1 VHAILRAGLGRGSA
15 AARAGPSHQPAPAG
29 RQHRAQHPRAAEPQ
43 ALARPAGPSLSAIAQ
58 PAYTRLPVDERR
70 RQLLELGTELFARHS
85 FGELSMA
92 RIAREAGISKAL
104 LYHYFPSKQDY
115 FVATLQQAADE
126 VRRRTEPDPDL
137 PPAEA
142 LAGSLDAF
150 LAWIEENEVAYRKLV
165 ESAGSVPEV
174 GALIDEVRDRTS
186 ARILEG
192 IGAGHPPPPRLR
204 TAARAWLWFMDGA
217 ILDWLEHRDLE
228 RGELRD
234 LLLGSLAGALT
245 AAGGGRLLQG

>member
-1 VHAILRAGLGRGSA
+1 V
-15 AARAGPSHQPAPAG
+15 
-29 RQHRAQHPRAAEPQ
+29 
-43 ALARPAGPSLSAIAQ
+43 AQ
-58 PAYTRLPVDERR
+58 PAYTRLQVDERR
-70 RQLLELGTELFARHS
+70 RRLLELGADLFARHS

-115 FVATLQQAADE
+115 FVATLREAAEE
-126 VRRRTEPDPDL
+126 VRRRTEPDPGL

-150 LAWIEENEVAYRKLV
+150 LGWIEENELAYRKLV

-174 GALIDEVRDRTS
+174 GALIAEVRDRTS

-192 IGAGHPPPPRLR
+192 LGAGDPPPPRLR
-204 TAARAWLWFMDGA
+204 AAARAWLWFMDGA

-245 AAGGGRLLQG
+245 AAGGGHLLRG